1 MYVQITKS
9 LLHLSFVQAF
19 LNLAE
24 KQKNKRQEID
34 RENLI

>member
-1 MYVQITKS
+1 MYKLQRVYYI
-9 LLHLSFVQAF
+9 LVQAF

-34 RENLI
+34 RDNLI